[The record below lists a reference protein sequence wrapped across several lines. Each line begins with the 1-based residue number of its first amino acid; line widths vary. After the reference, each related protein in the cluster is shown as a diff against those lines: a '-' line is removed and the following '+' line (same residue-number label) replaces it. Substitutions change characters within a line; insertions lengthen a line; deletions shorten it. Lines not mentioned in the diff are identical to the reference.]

1 MPAEPAPIPY
11 DETKVAIIIPLY
23 NDEANIARALES
35 AVAQKPPQGIRF
47 EVLVVD
53 DGSQDS
59 GPEIAEDYAR
69 RFGNVTFLRME
80 QNGGPSAAR
89 NRALRE
95 TDAGWFTPFDSDD
108 IMLPERIAAL
118 LDKARAGDFDIVA
131 DNLLISSTSA
141 PETVTRHLWPAK
153 PAGDVPLT
161 TELFVNR
168 SYAAETART
177 ELGFLKPLIRRRAV
191 KCGPEPYQPDLR
203 FGEDFELYAR
213 LLADG
218 ARAVLTDPQGYLF
231 VVCDGSASHR
241 QGAADHRKLA
251 LMGRKFL
258 KREGLSRQERAAFAG
273 FTRYCEREWA
283 AWTAIEAIRAKNPVG
298 LARAFM
304 ISVPASLHVAG
315 NLLKAASGK
324 LNARCRPAG
333 HSA

>member
-1 MPAEPAPIPY
+1 MPAEPAPMTY

-35 AVAQKPPQGIRF
+35 AVAQKAPEGIRF

-53 DGSQDS
+53 DGSRDS

-69 RFGNVTFLRME
+69 RME
-80 QNGGPSAAR
+80 KNGGPAAAR

-108 IMLPERIAAL
+108 IMLPERVGAL
-118 LDKARAGDFDIVA
+118 FEKARRGDFDIVA

-141 PETVTRHLWPAK
+141 PETVSRHLWPGK
-153 PAGDVPLT
+153 PPGDVPLT

-168 SYAAETART
+168 SYAAETQRT

-191 KCGPEPYQPDLR
+191 KGSAEPYQPDLR

-213 LLADG
+213 ILADG
-218 ARAVLTDPQGYLF
+218 AKAVLTDPEGYLF
-231 VVCDGSASHR
+231 VVREGSASHR
-241 QGAADHRKLA
+241 QGAADHRRLA

-258 KREGLSRQERAAFAG
+258 QRDGLSPAEREAFGG
-273 FTRYCEREWA
+273 FTRYCEQEWA
-283 AWTAIEAIRAKNPVG
+283 AWTAIEAVRAKNPVG
-298 LARAFM
+298 LLRAFT
-304 ISVPASLHVAG
+304 ISLSASLHVTS
-315 NLLKAASGK
+315 NLLKAIAGK
-324 LNARCRPAG
+324 LNGKSR
-333 HSA
+333 SAERAA